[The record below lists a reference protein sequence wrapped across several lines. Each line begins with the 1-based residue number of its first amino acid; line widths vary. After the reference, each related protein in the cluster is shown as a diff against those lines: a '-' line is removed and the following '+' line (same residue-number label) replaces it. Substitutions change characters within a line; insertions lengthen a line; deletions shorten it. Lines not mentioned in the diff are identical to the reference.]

1 MSCIQTGIEL
11 HGNIAMVLIEIIS
24 QIDLAVPAMQDLS
37 QYMLP
42 EVDTTAANPVQAAQS
57 LDWQPDVQM
66 PVIETSSLQRY
77 QQEVQKINSL
87 LDNLINMQGQTSQ
100 AAAGMDILPAE
111 AISDITSLFTRLD
124 GIKHKIQEIEN
135 NPVTMGASAANAEL
149 EQLREQLSKVNQEQM
164 HLKDA
169 LANMDMQ
176 EINSAYLNLSKAI
189 GTSERYIR
197 DNTPVQQGQQDKSK
211 AWYKPPEGFFN
222 GLKGVAGF
230 AGGVAGKAA
239 DILGNIGV
247 LDIGAS
253 FDRIDTM
260 DNFKNSVAAITG
272 DEGMAG
278 QALAN
283 LQEITAGTPYGMDT
297 AANAAQGFIAQGME
311 TGAATEQVRVWSD
324 AVSYYGGGT
333 DGQLEGTLDA
343 VGRMYS
349 TGYVEAEQ
357 LEKLFAS
364 GVDAAG
370 IYAEAVG
377 ESVSQVKEDL
387 SNKNISS
394 AEFIDTVSQA
404 MDNGASSGAAK
415 GPASSWTSAV
425 GSVQEAATTGWA
437 EVISSFDNELTAHGL
452 PGSMEMVQS
461 FGQAVGNVLSF
472 VAGSMGGVID
482 LVIMIIDAFAGA
494 GSFIADN
501 WGIIGP
507 VIYGVAAALG
517 AYCLAMGLVK
527 TIELVSTGIK
537 IAMCV
542 AEYAHAAATGTAVA
556 ATTAETAAQLGLNTA
571 LLSCPL
577 VWIIAV
583 IAILIGVVIALANHF
598 SGAGHVA
605 QSTFGAI
612 CGGVNVVIQ
621 FFKNLGLSVANI
633 ALGIWEALGACAE
646 NVQTAFHNSICN
658 VKSFFYGMV
667 STVLRVVETICEALN
682 KLPFVEFDYSGLS
695 QAADDYALKSL
706 KAASEKEEYTSI
718 SDAFNRGMDTYDT
731 FKDGWVDDAYREGA
745 AWGDDVTKKVKSFF
759 VTDKKLEKED
769 EKEYDYAPHVLAQ
782 SVSMTAANTDDTA
795 KNTAKTAGT
804 LSMTGEDL
812 KYLRDMAERDY
823 VNKFTTAEIK
833 VNMTNH
839 NKINKDMDL
848 DGLSA
853 KLCKKIEEDLYASA
867 EGVY

>member
-415 GPASSWTSAV
+415 GPVSSWPSAV

-452 PGSMEMVQS
+452 PSSMEMVQS

-482 LVIMIIDAFAGA
+482 LVVMIIDAFAGA

-507 VIYGVAAALG
+507 VIYGVAAALAFFAIVMG
-517 AYCLAMGLVK
+517 VVKVITVLA
-527 TIELVSTGIK
+527 S
-537 IAMCV
+537 
-542 AEYAHAAATGTAVA
+542 
-556 ATTAETAAQLGLNTA
+556 AAQFLFNAA
-571 LLSCPL
+571 LALSPL
-577 VWIIAV
+577 TWIILIIGV
-583 IAILIGVVIALANHF
+583 LIGVVIALANHF
-598 SGAGHVA
+598 SEAGHVA

-769 EKEYDYAPHVLAQ
+769 EKEYDYDPHDLAQ

>member
-135 NPVTMGASAANAEL
+135 NPVTMGTSATNAEL
-149 EQLREQLSKVNQEQM
+149 EQLRGQLSKVNQEQM

-283 LQEITAGTPYGMDT
+283 LQDITAGTPYGMDT
-297 AANAAQGFIAQGME
+297 AANAAQGFIAQGMG

-364 GVDAAG
+364 GIDAAG

-415 GPASSWTSAV
+415 GPASSWPSAV

-452 PGSMEMVQS
+452 PSSMEMVQS

-482 LVIMIIDAFAGA
+482 LVVMIIDAFAGA

-507 VIYGVAAALG
+507 VIYGVAAAL
-517 AYCLAMGLVK
+517 AFFAIAMGVVK
-527 TIELVSTGIK
+527 VITILAS
-537 IAMCV
+537 
-542 AEYAHAAATGTAVA
+542 
-556 ATTAETAAQLGLNTA
+556 AAQFLFNAA
-571 LLSCPL
+571 LALSPL
-577 VWIIAV
+577 TWIILIISV
-583 IAILIGVVIALANHF
+583 LIGVVIALANHF

-759 VTDKKLEKED
+759 VTDKKLGKED
-769 EKEYDYAPHVLAQ
+769 EKEYDYDPHDLAQ

>member
-111 AISDITSLFTRLD
+111 AISDITSLFIRLD

-135 NPVTMGASAANAEL
+135 NPVTMGTSAANAEL

-297 AANAAQGFIAQGME
+297 AANAAQGFIAQGMG

-364 GVDAAG
+364 GIDAAG

-452 PGSMEMVQS
+452 PSSMEMVQS

-507 VIYGVAAALG
+507 VIYGVAAALAFFAITMG
-517 AYCLAMGLVK
+517 VVKVITILA
-527 TIELVSTGIK
+527 S
-537 IAMCV
+537 
-542 AEYAHAAATGTAVA
+542 
-556 ATTAETAAQLGLNTA
+556 AAQFLFNAA
-571 LLSCPL
+571 LALSPL
-577 VWIIAV
+577 TWIILIIGV
-583 IAILIGVVIALANHF
+583 LIGVVIALANHF

-769 EKEYDYAPHVLAQ
+769 EKEYDYDPHDLAQ

>member
-24 QIDLAVPAMQDLS
+24 QVDLAVPAMQDLS

-100 AAAGMDILPAE
+100 AAVGMDILPAE

-135 NPVTMGASAANAEL
+135 NPVTMGTSAANAEL

-176 EINSAYLNLSKAI
+176 EINSAYLNLSQAI

-197 DNTPVQQGQQDKSK
+197 DNTSVQHGQQDKSK

-230 AGGVAGKAA
+230 VSGAAGKAV
-239 DILGNIGV
+239 DMLGNIGV

-272 DEGMAG
+272 DEEMAG
-278 QALAN
+278 QALTN

-297 AANAAQGFIAQGME
+297 AANAAQGFIAQGMG

-333 DGQLEGTLDA
+333 DEQLEGALDA

-364 GVDAAG
+364 GIDAAG

-415 GPASSWTSAV
+415 GPASSWSSAF

-452 PGSMEMVQS
+452 PSSMEMVQS

-482 LVIMIIDAFAGA
+482 LVVMIIDAFAGA

-507 VIYGVAAALG
+507 VIYGVAAALVFF
-517 AYCLAMGLVK
+517 AIAMGVVK
-527 TIELVSTGIK
+527 VIIMLAS
-537 IAMCV
+537 
-542 AEYAHAAATGTAVA
+542 
-556 ATTAETAAQLGLNTA
+556 AAQFLFNAAIA
-571 LLSCPL
+571 LSPL
-577 VWIIAV
+577 TWIIL
-583 IAILIGVVIALANHF
+583 IISILIGVVIALANHF

-605 QSTFGAI
+605 QSAFGAI

-759 VTDKKLEKED
+759 VTDKKINKED
-769 EKEYDYAPHVLAQ
+769 EKEYGYDPHELAQ

>member
-135 NPVTMGASAANAEL
+135 NPVTMGTSATNAEL
-149 EQLREQLSKVNQEQM
+149 EQLRGQLSKVNQEQM

-283 LQEITAGTPYGMDT
+283 LQDITAGTPYGMDT
-297 AANAAQGFIAQGME
+297 ANAAQGFIAQGMG

-364 GVDAAG
+364 GIDAAG

-415 GPASSWTSAV
+415 GPASSWPSAV

-452 PGSMEMVQS
+452 PSSMEMVQS

-482 LVIMIIDAFAGA
+482 LVVMIIDAFAGA

-507 VIYGVAAALG
+507 VIYGVAAAL
-517 AYCLAMGLVK
+517 AFFAIAMGVVK
-527 TIELVSTGIK
+527 VITILAS
-537 IAMCV
+537 
-542 AEYAHAAATGTAVA
+542 
-556 ATTAETAAQLGLNTA
+556 AAQFLFNAA
-571 LLSCPL
+571 LALSPL
-577 VWIIAV
+577 TWIILIISV
-583 IAILIGVVIALANHF
+583 LIGVVIALANHF

-759 VTDKKLEKED
+759 VTDKKLGKED
-769 EKEYDYAPHVLAQ
+769 EKEYDYDPHDLAQ

>member
-135 NPVTMGASAANAEL
+135 NPVTMGTSATNAEL
-149 EQLREQLSKVNQEQM
+149 EQLRGQLSKVNQEQM

-197 DNTPVQQGQQDKSK
+197 DNIPVQQGQQDKSK

-247 LDIGAS
+247 IDIGAS

-297 AANAAQGFIAQGME
+297 AANAAQGFIAQGMG

-364 GVDAAG
+364 GIDAAG

-452 PGSMEMVQS
+452 PSSMEMVQS

-507 VIYGVAAALG
+507 VIYGVAAALAFFAITMG
-517 AYCLAMGLVK
+517 VVKVITILA
-527 TIELVSTGIK
+527 S
-537 IAMCV
+537 
-542 AEYAHAAATGTAVA
+542 
-556 ATTAETAAQLGLNTA
+556 AAQFLFNAA
-571 LLSCPL
+571 LALSPL
-577 VWIIAV
+577 TWIILIIGV
-583 IAILIGVVIALANHF
+583 LIGVVIALANHF

-769 EKEYDYAPHVLAQ
+769 EKEYDYDPHDLAQ

>member
-415 GPASSWTSAV
+415 GPVSSWPSAV

-452 PGSMEMVQS
+452 PSSMEMVQS

-482 LVIMIIDAFAGA
+482 LVVMIIDAFAGA

-507 VIYGVAAALG
+507 VIYGVAAALAFFAIVMG
-517 AYCLAMGLVK
+517 VVKVITVLA
-527 TIELVSTGIK
+527 S
-537 IAMCV
+537 
-542 AEYAHAAATGTAVA
+542 
-556 ATTAETAAQLGLNTA
+556 AAQFLFNAA
-571 LLSCPL
+571 LALSPL
-577 VWIIAV
+577 TWIILIIGV
-583 IAILIGVVIALANHF
+583 LIGVVIALANHF

-769 EKEYDYAPHVLAQ
+769 EKEYDYDPHDLAQ